1 MILRGTRGRI
11 VPALVLALITA
22 PAWSATYRL
31 PAPGN
36 DIVGKISVVN
46 VAEGETLID
55 IAREHGLGYQELV
68 DANRHLDPWLPPTG
82 AKVLLPTRYV
92 LPSAPRSGII
102 VNIAE
107 MRLYYYPPPVAD
119 ESGNESGVV
128 LTFPIGIGEEGY
140 STPLGITRI
149 IAKAEDPP
157 WVVPASIRAEYERAG
172 TPLPAVV
179 PPGPD
184 NPLGRHSL
192 RLGWSSYLIHGTN
205 KAFGIGMRVSHG
217 CIRMYPEH
225 VERLFRMVPV
235 STPVW
240 IIDQPNKLGRE
251 DGHLYLE
258 AHTPIVHAGA
268 PPADYVST
276 VVAAVEAVTAADDL
290 DTVRA
295 TVGRIVQQQSGL
307 PEPVAIAVSPP
318 LQADGWV
325 LQFGAFSNKAN
336 ASRLADEFLAL
347 GASVS
352 VQAHSSKGYCHVLVG
367 PYADRDAA
375 REALAGYAD
384 TTGHRGEILP
394 ADRPGLLSECVL

>member
-1 MILRGTRGRI
+1 MDGSMRGW
-11 VPALVLALITA
+11 LMLAVTVFAAA
-22 PAWSATYRL
+22 PGWAATYPL

-36 DIVGKISVVN
+36 DIVGGVSVAI

-55 IAREHGLGYQELV
+55 IARVHGLGYQELM
-68 DANRHLDPWLPPTG
+68 DANPDLDPWLPPTG
-82 AKVLLPTRYV
+82 AEVTLPTRYI
-92 LPSAPRSGII
+92 LPSAPRRGII

-107 MRLYYYPPPVAD
+107 MRLYYYPPPAAD
-119 ESGNESGVV
+119 GAGVV

-140 STPLGITRI
+140 STPLGITSV

-157 WVVPASIRAEYERAG
+157 WVVPASILAEYARAG
-172 TPLPAVV
+172 TPLPRVV

-225 VERLFRMVPV
+225 VERLYHLVPV

-240 IIDQPNKLGRE
+240 VIDQPNKLGRE
-251 DGHLYLE
+251 DGRLFRG
-258 AHTPIVHAGA
+258 PC
-268 PPADYVST
+268 ADHRSRR
-276 VVAAVEAVTAADDL
+276 AACRSYFHRDRGGGGGDRGRRS

-295 TVGRIVQQQSGL
+295 TVARVAQQQSGL
-307 PEPVAIAVSPP
+307 PELLGDAVTPS
-318 LQADGWV
+318 LRVEGWM
-325 LQFGAFSNKAN
+325 LQFGAFSKKAN
-336 ASRLADEFLAL
+336 ASRLADELTAL
-347 GASVS
+347 GAAVS
-352 VQAHSSKGYCHVLVG
+352 VQAHSAKGYCHVLIG

-375 REALAGYAD
+375 REALDGYMEA
-384 TTGHRGEILP
+384 TGHRGEILP

>member
-1 MILRGTRGRI
+1 MDGSMRGW
-11 VPALVLALITA
+11 LMLAVTVFAAA
-22 PAWSATYRL
+22 PGWAATYPL

-36 DIVGKISVVN
+36 DIVGEVSVAI

-55 IAREHGLGYQELV
+55 IARVHGLGYQELM
-68 DANRHLDPWLPPTG
+68 DANPDLDPWLPPTG
-82 AKVLLPTRYV
+82 AEVVLPTRYI
-92 LPSAPRSGII
+92 LPSAPRRGII

-107 MRLYYYPPPVAD
+107 MRLYYYPPPAAD
-119 ESGNESGVV
+119 GAGVV

-140 STPLGITRI
+140 STPLGITSV

-157 WVVPASIRAEYERAG
+157 WVVPASILAEYARAG
-172 TPLPAVV
+172 TPLPRVV

-225 VERLFRMVPV
+225 VERLYHLVPV

-240 IIDQPNKLGRE
+240 VIDQPNKLGRE
-251 DGHLYLE
+251 DGRLFLE
-258 AHTPIVHAGA
+258 AHAPITDPGA
-268 PPADYVST
+268 PPADHIST
-276 VVAAVEAVTAADDL
+276 VIAAVEAVTAAGDL

-295 TVGRIVQQQSGL
+295 TVAQVAQRQSGL
-307 PEPVAIAVSPP
+307 PEPLGDAVTPS
-318 LQADGWV
+318 LRVEGWM
-325 LQFGAFSNKAN
+325 LQFGAFSKKAN
-336 ASRLADEFLAL
+336 ASRLADELTAL
-347 GASVS
+347 GAAVS
-352 VQAHSSKGYCHVLVG
+352 VQAHSAKGYCHVLIG

-375 REALAGYAD
+375 REALDGYMEA
-384 TTGHRGEILP
+384 TGHRGEILP